1 MIILLNRFE
10 KAINLKNTQN
20 ENKNENLSGK
30 SMLLKEKLKNIDN
43 NKTQIIIN
51 LKNENKKTWYFSYR
65 NK

>member
-1 MIILLNRFE
+1 
-10 KAINLKNTQN
+10 
-20 ENKNENLSGK
+20 
-30 SMLLKEKLKNIDN
+30 MLLKEKLKNIDN

>member
-51 LKNENKKTWYFSYR
+51 LKNENKKT
-65 NK
+65 